1 MARTVNQACSPVFIF
16 SSHQYHKSH
25 TQLSITKLEVLNTQP
40 RQFTPRIN
48 RSIYMYTLLTSFGCI
63 KGLFNLKNAALLNP
77 TLTGKLYWSFIY
89 FLPYIFWTKFIKH
102 QITGHLFIFYCTFFR
117 EFVNISKSCL
127 HPLIR
132 NSYPLRKHVL
142 WKLKIP
148 ITSEQAQAKWSLIA
162 KKLTENGFCSF
173 CDWLPNLLGL

>member
-25 TQLSITKLEVLNTQP
+25 NQLSITKLEVLNTQT

-48 RSIYMYTLLTSFGCI
+48 RSIYMYTLLISFGCI
-63 KGLFNLKNAALLNP
+63 NGLFNLKNAALLNP

-102 QITGHLFIFYCTFFR
+102 QITDHLFIFYCTFFR
-117 EFVNISKSCL
+117 EFINISKSCL

-132 NSYPLRKHVL
+132 NSYPLRKHV
-142 WKLKIP
+142 KTK
-148 ITSEQAQAKWSLIA
+148 
-162 KKLTENGFCSF
+162 
-173 CDWLPNLLGL
+173 DPNYFRASSGQMILDCKET

>member
-1 MARTVNQACSPVFIF
+1 
-16 SSHQYHKSH
+16 
-25 TQLSITKLEVLNTQP
+25 
-40 RQFTPRIN
+40 
-48 RSIYMYTLLTSFGCI
+48 MYTLLTSFGCI

-77 TLTGKLYWSFIY
+77 TLTDKLYWSFIY
-89 FLPYIFWTKFIKH
+89 FLPYIFLTKFIKH

-127 HPLIR
+127 PLIR

-142 WKLKIP
+142 WKLKTL

-173 CDWLPNLLGL
+173 CDWLPNFAGIIEFNEFIDLKFYLTESITLHSVSNCLYTLIQLYSGNTCRFVCTWEPSWPT